1 MVVISFASFTFFLGF
16 LWFLLYWILGGVLFA
31 LVAILRLGRVRKVRF
46 SCLFSLWSLV
56 CGVGTAWGG
65 VKLAQDSITSCY
77 LLAQTKAE
85 VLTAFF
91 GCGFAGVFG
100 MFLLGAA
107 VLTLGGFL
115 LMEISKNKSAPW
127 INLEDHSD
135 EGEESGG
142 QEGSGTN
149 QGYFS

>member
-1 MVVISFASFTFFLGF
+1 MVSISFVSFTLFLGF
-16 LWFLLYWILGGVLFA
+16 LWFLFYWILGGVLFA

-46 SCLFSLWSLV
+46 SCLFSFWSLL
-56 CGVGTAWGG
+56 CGAGAAWGG

-100 MFLLGAA
+100 AFLLGAA

-115 LMEISKNKSAPW
+115 IMEISKNKNAPW
-127 INLEDHSD
+127 ITLEDHSD
-135 EGEESGG
+135 EGEDGRT
-142 QEGSGTN
+142 SGTN